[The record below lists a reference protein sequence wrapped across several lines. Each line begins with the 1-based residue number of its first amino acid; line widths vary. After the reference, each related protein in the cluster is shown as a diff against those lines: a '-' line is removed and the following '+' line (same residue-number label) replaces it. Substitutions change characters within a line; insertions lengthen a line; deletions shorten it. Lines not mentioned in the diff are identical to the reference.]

1 MNDLQTFRGML
12 RINKHRLDD
21 ELEVQAEVMGRI
33 SDQIA
38 HLAAKAAEALDAVKV
53 AEARI
58 YRQLKDDD
66 EKLTDKAADSAV
78 RRHQERTRAFE
89 KLTMVNQ
96 ELAQWQGLY
105 EAWKARGFD
114 VRKLCDL
121 YFAQYYT
128 KDSHTPSNQNRHARN
143 EESALRERRPY
154 EGGRSQDYGSSTR
167 RRISEG

>member
-1 MNDLQTFRGML
+1 MDDLQTFRGLL

-33 SDQIA
+33 SDKIA
-38 HLAAKAAEALDAVKV
+38 SLAAKAAETSDALKT

-66 EKLTDKAADSAV
+66 DKLTDKAADSAV
-78 RRHQERTRAFE
+78 RRHQDRARAFE
-89 KLTMVNQ
+89 RVTLAHQ

-105 EAWKARGFD
+105 DAWKARGFD

-121 YFAQYYT
+121 YSAQYYT
-128 KDSHTPSNQNRHARN
+128 KDSYTPRNRDHNPRN
-143 EESALRERRPY
+143 EQSALRERRAY
-154 EGGRSQDYGSSTR
+154 EGERTQNYGSSTR
-167 RRISEG
+167 RRIGEG